1 MNDIEKQALAEYAR
15 QELAR
20 RDFWYYCKYMDRSFF
35 TENKKHLKLIA
46 HKLQKVYEGEILKLM
61 ISLPPRSGKSYTVS
75 LWCSWV
81 LGKNN
86 ESALMRNSYAATLAE
101 KFSYDIRD
109 IIKKDIYLEVFPD
122 VQLKADKRRVDD
134 WAIEGAKQSSYFCA
148 GVGGAITGKGCK
160 EAAILDDPIKN
171 LEDALSEVILDKT
184 WNWYMSTHRSRMESG
199 CPEIQIATRW
209 SKKDPI
215 GRLLDSPE
223 AEEWEVITI
232 PALIDGKS
240 FCEEVKTTE
249 EYLKEKELLDEFVW
263 EAEYMQNPIEAKGL
277 LFPISELNRFSLKEL
292 HSKDGVIAYTDTA
305 DEGTDNL
312 CSLVAVVKGDYV
324 YITDVVFTQD
334 SVEITEPAVAR
345 QYIDNQVDKAEIESN
360 SGGKSFAKNV
370 DRLVKEHNNE
380 IKEFNYGLKP
390 EERKPICRTSIRWK
404 PNTVN
409 KETRIL
415 MKSGQ
420 IKKYFYFRNDY
431 EPGSDYD
438 RYMRELTSYI
448 KLTKNKKDDAPDA
461 TTGLCAMVEHK
472 ITAIPSL

>member
-1 MNDIEKQALAEYAR
+1 
-15 QELAR
+15 
-20 RDFWYYCKYMDRSFF
+20 MDRSFF
-35 TENKKHLKLIA
+35 TENKKHLKQIA
-46 HKLQKVYEGEILKLM
+46 EALQKVYEGKILKLM

-81 LGKNN
+81 IGKNN

-109 IIKKDIYLEVFPD
+109 ILKKDIYLEVFPD
-122 VQLKADKRRVDD
+122 VKLKADKRRIDD

-148 GVGGAITGKGCK
+148 GVGGAITGKGCDK
-160 EAAILDDPIKN
+160 AAILDDPIKN
-171 LEDALSEVILDKT
+171 IEDALSETILDKT
-184 WNWYMSTHRSRMESG
+184 WNWYTSTHRSRMESG

-215 GRLLDSPE
+215 GMLLDSPE
-223 AEEWEVITI
+223 ANEWEIITV

-277 LFPISELNRFSLKEL
+277 LFPISELNRFSLSEL

-305 DEGTDNL
+305 DEGTDHL
-312 CSLVAVVKGDYV
+312 CSLVAAVKGDYV

-345 QYIDNQVDKAEIESN
+345 QYIDNQVDKAEVESN
-360 SGGKSFAKNV
+360 SGGKSFAVNV
-370 DRLVKEHNNE
+370 ERLVREHNNE
-380 IKEFNYGLKP
+380 ITDKTK
-390 EERKPICRTSIRWK
+390 ICRTAIRKK

-431 EPGSDYD
+431 KPGSDYD

-472 ITAIPSL
+472 ITAIASL